1 VEPVRQCDVIRIT
14 GRIEKCEAAKQALLD
29 LIPIEE
35 ELSVPFDLHRTIIG
49 PRGANVRQFMSKHDV
64 HVELPPSELKSDVI
78 KVSGTPARVAEAR
91 EALEKMIEDYEADR
105 ADREL
110 RSFVL
115 QVDVDTE
122 YHSKLIGRHGAVIN
136 KLRADHDVNIS
147 LPKRD
152 DPNQRIISITG
163 YQAKTEAARDAILE
177 IVGDLQTLH
186 REVIEIDT
194 RIHSHIIGHRGRTIR
209 KVIEDYKVCFQEVLN

>member
-1 VEPVRQCDVIRIT
+1 VRR
-14 GRIEKCEAAKQALLD
+14 
-29 LIPIEE
+29 
-35 ELSVPFDLHRTIIG
+35 
-49 PRGANVRQFMSKHDV
+49 DV

-209 KVIEDYKVCFQEVLN
+209 KVIEDYKVGFQEVLN